1 MANYRKPWKA
11 IENDRKPNHFLVA
24 KELEDQRL
32 WEDPGARQ
40 MSASSCSPVHPG
52 KGYLNFQVVKQRRE
66 VSSTVGRLKAEQ
78 VKMMMMMMAMVM
90 RPILYMYLLM
100 CIFIYTYIMCVCL
113 FNTVT
118 AENPL
123 LILDM
128 FCIAH
133 QIMQLQHF

>member
-1 MANYRKPWKA
+1 M
-11 IENDRKPNHFLVA
+11 
-24 KELEDQRL
+24 
-32 WEDPGARQ
+32 
-40 MSASSCSPVHPG
+40 
-52 KGYLNFQVVKQRRE
+52 
-66 VSSTVGRLKAEQ
+66 SSTVGRLKAEQ